1 MRFESIRDILGYIEE
16 CHIALVELYK
26 RLSLESND
34 DKVRLLLYF
43 LENKEQLSYQYIHD
57 YVQQAPLPVL
67 ETWVDN
73 MFDKSFPLRCQQL
86 QLQAD
91 ISIDDVIGLAMTFDS
106 QLIEL
111 LQDSAYKSPTLEG
124 QEALQNIT
132 SQEQQTLHQV
142 LMARNEFVY
151 M

>member
-1 MRFESIRDILGYIEE
+1 MRFKSIRDFLGYIEE

-26 RLSLESND
+26 RLSLESNN

-57 YVQQAPLPVL
+57 YVQQAPLPIL

-73 MFDKSFPLRCQQL
+73 IFDQSFPLRCQQL

-91 ISIDDVIGLAMTFDS
+91 ISLDDVIGLAMTFDS

-111 LQDSAYKSPTLEG
+111 LQDSAHQSPTIAG

-132 SQEQQTLHQV
+132 IQEEQTLHQV
-142 LMARNEFVY
+142 IMARNEFEF

>member
-57 YVQQAPLPVL
+57 YVQQAPLPIL

-73 MFDKSFPLRCQQL
+73 IFDKSFPLRCQQL

-124 QEALQNIT
+124 QKALQNIT